1 MLELRLDPATW
12 GALEDDVEALLAEWS
27 VSPGDAV
34 TAGQEIGVVEV
45 VKASVAIVAPVAGH
59 IGALCVPVGTTFG
72 RDAVLALVRTD

>member
-27 VSPGDAV
+27 VNPGDAV

-59 IGALCVPVGTTFG
+59 IAALCVPAGATFG
-72 RDAVLALVRTD
+72 RDVVLARMLD